1 MSSTSATPQ
10 TTAFFI
16 APARGHICR
25 SNMKHA
31 STCFALT
38 LALLGS
44 AVQANSSPDENKAT
58 HPFSSASSA
67 WASENS
73 RDAVILKNSRLA
85 LSKIQHGLHDS
96 LTASPFTERRALAE
110 SYLFCDL
117 IAISMKCGSLD
128 TQATCNSDAECN
140 WDSGDCNPS
149 GDLNEEL
156 NDEMTAGMMAIIGP
170 AFTCM
175 AATDTS
181 SCTEDICT
189 VYADQCIISDAS
201 VDNAFSDPS
210 VAEMLK
216 MSLRCGAHED
226 ASGCSAA
233 SDCSWELDDDA
244 TSDTYGNNTCQLADD
259 STMTI
264 VNEYCEYDAATG
276 TWTSKESGAA
286 GASSAAIAFALVVAI
301 FTVFN

>member
-1 MSSTSATPQ
+1 
-10 TTAFFI
+10 
-16 APARGHICR
+16 
-25 SNMKHA
+25 MKHA

-44 AVQANSSPDENKAT
+44 AVQANSSPDENKSAAFKT

-110 SYLFCDL
+110 SYLFCDMF
-117 IAISMKCGSLD
+117 AVSMKCGSHD
-128 TQATCNSDAECN
+128 TQATCNSEAECN
-140 WDSGDCNPS
+140 WDSGHCNMS
-149 GDLNEEL
+149 DEWNEEL
-156 NDEMTAGMMAIIGP
+156 SDEMTAGMTAIIGP
-170 AFTCM
+170 VFACM

-181 SCTEDICT
+181 SCTEDVCT
-189 VYADQCIISDAS
+189 VYADQCIVSDAS
-201 VDNAFSDPS
+201 IDNAFSDPS

-244 TSDTYGNNTCQLADD
+244 TSDTNGTNICQLAND

-264 VNEYCEYDAATG
+264 VNKYCVVDPETG
-276 TWTSKESGAA
+276 TWTSKDASGAA

-301 FTVFN
+301 FTVFF